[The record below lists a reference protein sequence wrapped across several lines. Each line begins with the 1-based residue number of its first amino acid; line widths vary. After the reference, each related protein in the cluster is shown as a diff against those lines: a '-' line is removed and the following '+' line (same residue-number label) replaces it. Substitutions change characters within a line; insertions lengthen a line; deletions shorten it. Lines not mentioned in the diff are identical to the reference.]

1 MFDEK
6 IKELLA
12 QLNGKR
18 SLVND
23 KTAEIRSL
31 LSNENAGE
39 DEINKAKGLRSE
51 IDKINE
57 EVRSL
62 EGTVNMYKEAKKGNP
77 APEPWVR
84 RSGR

>member
-12 QLNGKR
+12 QINGKR

-39 DEINKAKGLRSE
+39 EL
-51 IDKINE
+51 
-57 EVRSL
+57 
-62 EGTVNMYKEAKKGNP
+62 
-77 APEPWVR
+77 
-84 RSGR
+84 